1 MKFKFNEQFYSKIS
15 IFRKMDF
22 NLFLKARFFT
32 VIQESFKTLFETVIQ
47 MSINDFYRINEQFF
61 LTYSIY
67 KSFFWAKSKIKRR
80 LPKKPAEL
88 VLNMLATINF
98 SNSSI

>member
-32 VIQESFKTLFETVIQ
+32 VIQESFKNLFETVIQ

-61 LTYSIY
+61 FNLLHIQII
-67 KSFFWAKSKIKRR
+67 FLGKI
-80 LPKKPAEL
+80 E
-88 VLNMLATINF
+88 NQTTITQKTG
-98 SNSSI
+98 